1 MQMGACATVNDLVS
15 YGSGLK
21 LTIARINGS
30 EPLANNNQNLY
41 LNLKER
47 KKRLPIA
54 AYESYFVC
62 LYCYF
67 VMHKG

>member
-47 KKRLPIA
+47 KKKDFQLQLMNHTLSVYI
-54 AYESYFVC
+54 VI
-62 LYCYF
+62 L
-67 VMHKG
+67 